1 MTLKGMFPRVNALRR
16 QIVQTTILT
25 VN

>member
-1 MTLKGMFPRVNALRR
+1 MFPRVKALNK